1 MTRHVVCTLAELP
14 PGTQRQVKVAGRAIA
29 IFNVDGKLYGLRDVC
44 PHRGA
49 QLSGGIVVGAISAA
63 SPGCY
68 EFDNSR
74 KLVKCPWHRWEFDLA
89 TGQSWLDPEHERVR
103 PYSVSVASGATFA
116 GGGDTEQL
124 PTAGPYTAETVRVSV
139 EDDYVVVED

>member
-1 MTRHVVCTLAELP
+1 MTRHVVCTLSELP
-14 PGTQRQVKVAGRAIA
+14 PGTQRQVKVAGRGIA

-49 QLSGGIVVGAISAA
+49 PLSGGIVVGAISAT

-103 PYSVSVASGATFA
+103 PYSVSVASGAAVA
-116 GGGDTEQL
+116 GDGGAGRQ
-124 PTAGPYTAETVRVSV
+124 PIAGPYTAETVRVSV
-139 EDDYVVVED
+139 EDDYVIVED